1 MKVLCNMLLIAAG
14 LGGIAVAFLSDIVVT
29 SSVQII
35 DGADLSLVIGLFSA
49 LVLIQSFF
57 NMVNSN

>member
-1 MKVLCNMLLIAAG
+1 MRALFNTVLIAAG

-29 SSVQII
+29 SSIQLIN
-35 DGADLSLVIGLFSA
+35 GADLSLAIGVISA

-57 NMVNSN
+57 NMVNSD

>member
-1 MKVLCNMLLIAAG
+1 MKVLFNVILIAAG

-29 SSVQII
+29 SSIQLI
-35 DGADLSLVIGLFSA
+35 DGADLSLVIGVFSA

-57 NMVNSN
+57 SMVNSD

>member
-1 MKVLCNMLLIAAG
+1 MKVLFNIVLIAAG

-29 SSVQII
+29 SSVQLIN
-35 DGADLSLVIGLFSA
+35 GADLSLAIGVISA

-57 NMVNSN
+57 NMANSN